1 MDKLAKLFILAIIV
15 ALLIC
20 GCGKDENHIIEISY
34 DNLKE
39 KLDNKESFALY
50 VGNEGCTHCQ
60 SYKPVLT
67 SVLNEYDIDIFQL
80 DNSKLTVKEYNEFK
94 SILNVS
100 GTPTIIFITNGEEE
114 TTLNRIVGEKTK
126 QETIDRFKTNGY
138 IK

>member
-20 GCGKDENHIIEISY
+20 GCSKDENHIIEISY

-50 VGNEGCTHCQ
+50 VGNEDCTHCQ
-60 SYKPVLT
+60 SYKPILA

>member
-20 GCGKDENHIIEISY
+20 GCKKDENHIIEINYS
-34 DNLKE
+34 NLKE
-39 KLDNKESFALY
+39 KLNNKESFVLY
-50 VGNEGCTHCQ
+50 IGNENCAHCQ

-67 SVLNEYDIDIFQL
+67 SVLNDYDIDIYHL
-80 DNSKLTVKEYNEFK
+80 DNTKLTVDEYNEFK

-100 GTPTIIFITNGEEE
+100 GTPTIIFITDGEEE